1 MPKPT
6 LQPVDQT
13 TVTDTPQV
21 ESTTTAMQPPEIAP
35 LRRGDCRLAEFSNND
50 WVCTAPA
57 GIDARQL
64 DLHPTFWAAAD
75 ECRMGDEITVLAAD
89 RAWVAVFVVVHAERG
104 RVAARLAYV
113 VPGLGNLMQTAG
125 PKSLPAGYRIDQLPP
140 NDSRGEGYVVVREAD
155 DVVITNSGKPWPSYQ
170 AAYESFLQH
179 AIFQSERGPRYF
191 P

>member
-1 MPKPT
+1 MPSKPT

-13 TVTDTPQV
+13 TAVDPEQPV
-21 ESTTTAMQPPEIAP
+21 TAMQPPEIAP
-35 LRRGDCRLAEFSNND
+35 LRRGDCRLAEFSNNQ

-75 ECRMGDEITVLAAD
+75 ECRMGDQITVLAAD

-113 VPGLGNLMQTAG
+113 VPGLGTLMQAANG
-125 PKSLPAGYRIDQLPP
+125 PKPLPAGYRIEQLPP
-140 NDSRGEGYVVVREAD
+140 NDAKGEGYVVIREAD
-155 DVVITNSGKPWPSYQ
+155 DVVILNSGRPWPSYQ
-170 AAYESFLQH
+170 QAYESFLGH
-179 AIFQSERGPRYF
+179 AIFAAERGTRYL